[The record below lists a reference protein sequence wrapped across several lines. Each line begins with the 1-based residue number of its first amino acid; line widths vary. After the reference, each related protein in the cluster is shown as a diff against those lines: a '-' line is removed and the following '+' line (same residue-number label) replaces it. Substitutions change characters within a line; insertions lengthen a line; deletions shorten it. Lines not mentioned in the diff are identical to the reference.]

1 MTRSALLVIDA
12 QKIYTQ
18 DGLSLYCEDADI
30 TLQNI
35 NKLITKFQKQDQ
47 PIVYI
52 KHQHKKNG
60 SDTGRMFD
68 FAGEAEDFDFKEGS
82 TEVEFSDGLT
92 VDPKA
97 KVIVKNRYSSFIG
110 TDLEKYLREQKI
122 DRVVVCGFMTNFC
135 CESAARDAHDR
146 DFYVDFIMDATGT
159 PGIEDMDQG
168 EVKEVVTALL
178 SAGFATIHETDD
190 YLS

>member
-1 MTRSALLVIDA
+1 MRSALLIIDA

-18 DGLSLYCEDADI
+18 EGLSLYCEDADI
-30 TLQNI
+30 TLHNI
-35 NKLITKFQKQDQ
+35 NKLVAQFQKQDQ

-52 KHQHKKNG
+52 KHQHKEDG

-82 TEVEFSDGLT
+82 TEVAFSDGLV

-97 KVIVKNRYSSFIG
+97 KVIGKNRYSSFVG
-110 TDLEKYLREQKI
+110 TDLEKYLREEKV

-168 EVKEVVTALL
+168 EVKEVVAALL
-178 SAGFATIHETDD
+178 SAGFATIHETGE

>member
-1 MTRSALLVIDA
+1 MV
-12 QKIYTQ
+12 
-18 DGLSLYCEDADI
+18 
-30 TLQNI
+30 QNI
-35 NKLITKFQKQDQ
+35 NKLVTKFQKQDQ
-47 PIVYI
+47 PSVYI
-52 KHQHKKNG
+52 KHQHKKDG
-60 SDTGRMFD
+60 SDTGHMFD

-82 TEVEFSDGLT
+82 TEVEFSDGLV

-97 KVIVKNRYSSFIG
+97 KVIVKNRYSSFVG
-110 TDLEKYLREQKI
+110 TDLEKYLREQKV
-122 DRVVVCGFMTNFC
+122 DRIVVCGFMTNFC

-168 EVKEVVTALL
+168 EVKEVVAALL
-178 SAGFATIHETDD
+178 SAGFATIHETGE